1 MGFFAKN
8 AYARADVKVALAEH
22 VVNRM
27 TNSPR
32 GDERKIKAFRS
43 GQCWRPGMLVDIVI
57 GDVTQRQEIVRAELV
72 LENGR
77 FQVTPVLATP
87 GAGSRDFTASLVI

>member
-1 MGFFAKN
+1 
-8 AYARADVKVALAEH
+8 
-22 VVNRM
+22 
-27 TNSPR
+27 
-32 GDERKIKAFRS
+32 
-43 GQCWRPGMLVDIVI
+43 MLVDIVI

-87 GAGSRDFTASLVI
+87 GAGSRDFYSKLGDLNSTVQRMSQRRS